1 MLKGLDNEL
10 EEMERQGSILGK
22 TMAWI
27 DLRGK
32 TGIREVWRLIM
43 RLGGLR

>member
-1 MLKGLDNEL
+1 MLKVLDNEL
-10 EEMERQGSILGK
+10 EEIERQESILSK

-32 TGIREVWRLIM
+32 TGIKES
-43 RLGGLR
+43 GS